1 MMPGVRRLGVVVGAA
16 GLVAVSLA
24 AASASARTDAASVV
38 KLAGKATFP
47 ATDGSTSCS
56 FKPVGNVV
64 EEVCVPGFGVFTGK
78 PARAGASVRWVW
90 KLEIVD
96 GVTTGNGT
104 ETAVLKLNFGG
115 GKTVDLALT
124 GTIKPAGPQSQAGGT
139 TVSTGTWK
147 VKKARGFSR
156 TLTAALIKGKG
167 TYRGKHVR
175 KSNTYPAPEYAL
187 AGRLT

>member
-1 MMPGVRRLGVVVGAA
+1 MMPIVRRPGVIVAVA

-24 AASASARTDAASVV
+24 AAPASARIDAASVM

-47 ATDGSTSCS
+47 ATDGSAACS
-56 FKPVGNVV
+56 FKPVANVV

-90 KLEIVD
+90 KLEMVD
-96 GVTTGNGT
+96 GAATGNGT

-115 GKTVDLALT
+115 GKTLDLALT
-124 GTIKPAGPQSQAGGT
+124 GTIKPAGPQTQAGGT

-156 TLTAALIKGKG
+156 TLAAKLILGKG

-175 KSNTYPAPEYAL
+175 KGNTYPAPEYGL
-187 AGRLT
+187 TGRLT